1 MDLLGAGWVK
11 LDHDHNDRVKG
22 GDKHEDEIENDEKL
36 KI

>member
-1 MDLLGAGWVK
+1 MDLLRAGWVEF
-11 LDHDHNDRVKG
+11 DHDHYDGVKG